1 MMQTWVQSGTNLA
14 EGLVEDQKEDQ
25 GASLEELEVGREVEV
40 QSLEDLAWVED
51 LAVPHFRQ

>member
-1 MMQTWVQSGTNLA
+1 MG
-14 EGLVEDQKEDQ
+14 DQKEDQ
-25 GASLEELEVGREVEV
+25 GASLEELEVGQEVEV